1 MEEAKKET
9 ARIIESAKAKANE
22 WLEKINIR
30 LSLIPKKDIEE
41 KRREPVGYYKAC
53 EPYLTNDMRIAIRKE
68 DVKGF
73 GALVSRLTAS
83 NPDGT
88 VARRDPGWEELFDF
102 EIKFE
107 EYLEMKNKNVRR
119 KILSKS

>member
-1 MEEAKKET
+1 
-9 ARIIESAKAKANE
+9 
-22 WLEKINIR
+22 
-30 LSLIPKKDIEE
+30 
-41 KRREPVGYYKAC
+41 
-53 EPYLTNDMRIAIRKE
+53 MRIAIRNK

-88 VARRDPGWEELFDF
+88 VARRDSGWEELFGF

-107 EYLEMKNKNVRR
+107 EYLEMKNKNVKTEDIIKELEQPKPERR
-119 KILSKS
+119 RNR